1 MFGQRL
7 ARIDD
12 RPALEALIDASIRAL
27 LKPHLSAVQVEAS
40 REIMGL
46 DTQLID
52 DGTYFLI
59 ENGGRIAGCGGW
71 SRRATTFGCGHTS
84 NRDDRLLDPGTE
96 AARIRAMYTH
106 PDFARRGVGRM
117 TLSLCEAAAAR
128 ANFRRVELVATLAGE
143 RLYSACG
150 YEILERLAETTAT
163 GVSVPV
169 MRRAKRIAADRANTA
184 GHCGPSRLRGGW
196 PIWPVALLTFSSH
209 Y

>member
-1 MFGQRL
+1 VQIRPSLSFSHRF
-7 ARIDD
+7 ARNDD
-12 RPALEALIDASIRAL
+12 RPALESLVDASIRAL
-27 LKPHLSAVQVEAS
+27 LMPHLSEAQVEAS

-52 DGTYFLI
+52 DGTYFLA
-59 ENGGRIAGCGGW
+59 ECGGRIAGCGGW

-84 NRDDRLLDPGTE
+84 NRDDRLLDQGKE

-117 TLSLCEAAAAR
+117 ILSLCEAAAAQ
-128 ANFRRVELVATLAGE
+128 AGFRRVELVATLAGE

-163 GVSVPV
+163 GVRIPV
-169 MRRAKRIAADRANTA
+169 MRMAKRIDRERTNSV
-184 GHCGPSRLRGGW
+184 GP
-196 PIWPVALLTFSSH
+196 
-209 Y
+209 